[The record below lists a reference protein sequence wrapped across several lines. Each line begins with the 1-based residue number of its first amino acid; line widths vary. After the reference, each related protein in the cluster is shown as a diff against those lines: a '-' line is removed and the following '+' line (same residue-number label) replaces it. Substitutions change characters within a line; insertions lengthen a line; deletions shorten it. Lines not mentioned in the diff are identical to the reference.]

1 MGYKLKSVNV
11 RCRQRK
17 QHVNLTL
24 LILLLPQ
31 RTFNQIYVIVSL
43 YWVDLQKL
51 FLIPKQTK
59 KKKLC
64 SPWENIKLCFQKLLP
79 AGLPQPNLSNWTE
92 VMCYMLRSRRS
103 PNFWSNICREII
115 SQRKNMFI
123 VTEIRKL
130 ASFKIFLLHWVFF
143 IH

>member
-1 MGYKLKSVNV
+1 MQIEETACQLNSAHPTSSLENIQLDLCYSF
-11 RCRQRK
+11 
-17 QHVNLTL
+17 TL
-24 LILLLPQ
+24 LGWLTKALSY
-31 RTFNQIYVIVSL
+31 TKTN
-43 YWVDLQKL
+43 
-51 FLIPKQTK
+51 K